1 MYLFKYSR
9 KYQPIPTPP
18 YHNTQTYEYICLST
32 QTTSVRTSYPK
43 QSVHRASQAH
53 RKLLSFKMPLGW
65 LTETCQKLRKDIKK
79 NKLKKKQVCVCMTFK
94 GKCISFLKKMSQ
106 KNFEDGVEFVRSF
119 YNQVKLLCRLYFRN
133 KLSCVFRADFFNL
146 YAFYQLTCFNDFT

>member
-1 MYLFKYSR
+1 
-9 KYQPIPTPP
+9 
-18 YHNTQTYEYICLST
+18 
-32 QTTSVRTSYPK
+32 
-43 QSVHRASQAH
+43 
-53 RKLLSFKMPLGW
+53 
-65 LTETCQKLRKDIKK
+65 
-79 NKLKKKQVCVCMTFK
+79 MTFK

-146 YAFYQLTCFNDFT
+146 YAFYQLTCFNDFTQIFNKTFSAVLSPCTTAISCPEPHSSLISYYHSILQVARDFRRVLVQCSVESRDNREFTPGYSSFIQPSWQFPRMET